1 MQYGLSLPTGGECGD
16 PRFLAE
22 LGERSESAGWDGL
35 FLEDYV
41 CYQGD
46 PAAPTCNTWIALAAI
61 AARTAR
67 IRLGTE
73 VTPLTRR
80 RPWNVAREAA
90 GIDQLSGGRMIL
102 GVGLGDT
109 GEALTTADASFIRFG
124 EERDPRTRA
133 ELLDEGLQIIA
144 GLWSGEP
151 FSFEG
156 RHFRIEEITFRPLP
170 VQQPRV
176 PIWIGGGYPN
186 PRPTR
191 RAARWDGSCLY
202 RDTHGGPWEHM
213 TPDDVRALR
222 AAAGDRPYTIAVGG
236 SRRGADWDAEREH
249 IRAVAE
255 ASADWWVEW
264 IPPGE
269 RETMVEAVERG
280 PLRIGNEV

>member
-1 MQYGLSLPTGGECGD
+1 MQYGVSLPTGGECGD
-16 PRFLAE
+16 PRFLVGLAE
-22 LGERSESAGWDGL
+22 RVEAAGWNGV

-61 AARTAR
+61 ATRTER
-67 IRLGTE
+67 IRLGIE

-109 GEALTTADASFIRFG
+109 GEAIGVDASFTHFG
-124 EERDPRTRA
+124 EETKARERG
-133 ELLDEGLQIIA
+133 ELLDEGLEIIA
-144 GLWSGEP
+144 GLWIGEP
-151 FSFEG
+151 FSFRG
-156 RHFRIEEITFRPLP
+156 KHFLVEEVTFLPRP
-170 VQQPRV
+170 VQQPRI

-202 RDTHGGPWEHM
+202 KETHGGPWDNM

-222 AAAGDRPYTIAVGG
+222 AAAGGRPYTIAVGG
-236 SRRGADWDAEREH
+236 SGRADDWEAEREH
-249 IRAVAE
+249 IRAVAQ
-255 ASADWWVEW
+255 AGADWWIEW
-264 IPPGE
+264 VPPGD
-269 RETMVEAVERG
+269 RETMLERVGRG
-280 PLRIGNEV
+280 PLRIE

>member
-1 MQYGLSLPTGGECGD
+1 MEYGLSLPTGGECGD

-22 LGERSESAGWDGL
+22 LAERAEAVGWEGI

-46 PAAPTCNTWIALAAI
+46 AAAPTCNTWIVLAAI

-67 IRLGTE
+67 IRLGTL
-73 VTPLTRR
+73 VTPLARR

-109 GEALTTADASFIRFG
+109 GQVLQAGDASFVHFG

-133 ELLDEGLQIIA
+133 ELLDEGLEIIA

-156 RHFRIEEITFRPLP
+156 KHFRIDEVTFRPRA
-170 VQQPRV
+170 VQQPRI

-202 RDTHGGPWEHM
+202 KETHGGPWENM

-222 AAAGDRPYTIAVGG
+222 RAAGDRPYTISVGG
-236 SRRGADWDAEREH
+236 SGRGDDWDAEREH

-255 ASADWWVEW
+255 ASADWWIEW
-264 IPPGE
+264 VPPGS
-269 RETMVEAVERG
+269 RETMREAVERG
-280 PLRIGNEV
+280 PLRIG